1 MKLRLYL
8 ILQGY
13 FGYDNDRTHDIKVVA
28 LVVKI
33 TIHLTYGMHGFK
45 KKESKNALVAGRTD
59 MGKKKFRRLKT

>member
-1 MKLRLYL
+1 
-8 ILQGY
+8 
-13 FGYDNDRTHDIKVVA
+13 VVA